1 MPTIKQTYEM
11 NATPEQVFEA
21 LVNEDIIQN
30 WSGDEAKMSAEVG
43 AKFSLWGGQMYGINL
58 EVVKNKKLVQEWCY
72 DQWEVPSKVTFL
84 VKAAGDGTVVEL
96 LHEDVP
102 EKSVRS
108 ITDGWNLYYLGAMQ
122 EMFKADKAAALL
134 KEQNL

>member
-1 MPTIKQTYEM
+1 M
-11 NATPEQVFEA
+11 NATPEEVFDA
-21 LVNEDIIQN
+21 LVNEDIVQN

-72 DQWEVPSKVTFL
+72 DQWKVPSKVTFL
-84 VKAAGDGTVVEL
+84 LRVSGAGTLVEL
-96 LHEDVP
+96 VHEDVP

-122 EMFKADKAAALL
+122 EMFKADKDAALM